1 MAYGIDLTAM
11 STGNVPDWRNRVSDN
26 VGSCQ
31 ALLSALLH
39 ALKEERRFA
48 LLDGVAFS
56 NRRLARNRFQVR
68 TQSDPCISSVA
79 TAIMI
84 TTSNS
89 SVKRSRTPNQFLGVL
104 LHTIAISGLS
114 RVRTELDPL
123 RVIPF
128 LTPHPIQPNRQLAGH
143 RNLGGFPPSP
153 HHQVEILAAPLGHT
167 AHRHLRRFH
176 QQKAHHRTPLLGDMP
191 QSSPVPTGIFQR
203 HQSQIAR
210 HLLATLK

>member
-1 MAYGIDLTAM
+1 VTLLASCLAFRLLTWRVV
-11 STGNVPDWRNRVSDN
+11 SVRKLCGCWRNRVSDN

-39 ALKEERRFA
+39 ALKEERHFA

-89 SVKRSRTPNQFLGVL
+89 
-104 LHTIAISGLS
+104 
-114 RVRTELDPL
+114 
-123 RVIPF
+123 
-128 LTPHPIQPNRQLAGH
+128 LAKGE
-143 RNLGGFPPSP
+143 RDTQS
-153 HHQVEILAAPLGHT
+153 IT
-167 AHRHLRRFH
+167 RCST
-176 QQKAHHRTPLLGDMP
+176 AHHRDFRVVPRANHNFSTARNPIPCATSSTDERLVCGP
-191 QSSPVPTGIFQR
+191 WRPWQSFV
-203 HQSQIAR
+203 
-210 HLLATLK
+210 LAT